1 LFGAEVI
8 EASDNGEGGK
18 PDALKIGLRYLDA
31 SPPKVVAIIDAD
43 CLFGEGTI
51 RKLATEVKR
60 VNHAVIGAYTF
71 SPPAGSSHI
80 ADMSSLALLLK
91 NYIRPL
97 GLHQLG
103 LPCLLNGSG
112 SAYPFNA
119 IKNAPHGEGSIA
131 EDFQLT
137 IDLQRWGIKRPFSP
151 LSKKLEGRIAQ
162 RNFPFRLSQNRT

>member
-80 ADMSSLALLLK
+80 AEMSSLALLLK

-137 IDLQRWGIKRPFSP
+137 IDLQRWGIEPYVN
-151 LSKKLEGRIAQ
+151 LSVHTALPIKS
-162 RNFPFRLSQNRT
+162 F